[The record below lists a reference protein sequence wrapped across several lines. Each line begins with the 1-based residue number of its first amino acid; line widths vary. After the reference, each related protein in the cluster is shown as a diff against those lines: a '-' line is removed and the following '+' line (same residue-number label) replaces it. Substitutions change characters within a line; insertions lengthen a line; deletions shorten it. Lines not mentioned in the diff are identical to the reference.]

1 MTTSVEQPAWGEAI
15 VEGSLDWS
23 FLTRDDLPEV
33 AELCAAIA
41 YIDDPTQPRDL
52 EGLQRDFDLPYAHPG
67 NHAVVGRD
75 RGGTIVAYAWNHITP
90 SDEYLPHVW
99 IEFGVHPAWRHH
111 KIGLRLVGWAIER
124 ARVWYRHIRES
135 RPTIGSL
142 WVGCP
147 ADEGSRMSTDLVN
160 NGVLEPQRWFFDA
173 YRSLV
178 DQPLPLVVPP
188 AGIEIRPYERHF
200 SEDVRQAHNAAFRS
214 RRGAHDVESAD
225 WEMSLARPDS
235 RADWSWIA
243 RATADPGAGVI
254 GYALNSMIRDP
265 ESGQSQ
271 GWTERF
277 GVRPEFRSAGL
288 GRALLAASMHSFEE
302 NGCTM
307 AGIGVDTDDPR
318 AAESLFGALGY
329 QFDDRLVLYGRLFED

>member
-142 WVGCP
+142 WVG
-147 ADEGSRMSTDLVN
+147 L
-160 NGVLEPQRWFFDA
+160 
-173 YRSLV
+173 
-178 DQPLPLVVPP
+178 
-188 AGIEIRPYERHF
+188 
-200 SEDVRQAHNAAFRS
+200 
-214 RRGAHDVESAD
+214 
-225 WEMSLARPDS
+225 S
-235 RADWSWIA
+235 RAMGVRGCRRTWSTTACFEPSAGSSMPTA
-243 RATADPGAGVI
+243 RWSISRCRWSSAGRH
-254 GYALNSMIRDP
+254 RDP
-265 ESGQSQ
+265 
-271 GWTERF
+271 
-277 GVRPEFRSAGL
+277 PL
-288 GRALLAASMHSFEE
+288 
-302 NGCTM
+302 
-307 AGIGVDTDDPR
+307 
-318 AAESLFGALGY
+318 
-329 QFDDRLVLYGRLFED
+329 

>member
-1 MTTSVEQPAWGEAI
+1 M
-15 VEGSLDWS
+15 
-23 FLTRDDLPEV
+23 
-33 AELCAAIA
+33 
-41 YIDDPTQPRDL
+41 
-52 EGLQRDFDLPYAHPG
+52 
-67 NHAVVGRD
+67 
-75 RGGTIVAYAWNHITP
+75 
-90 SDEYLPHVW
+90 
-99 IEFGVHPAWRHH
+99 
-111 KIGLRLVGWAIER
+111 
-124 ARVWYRHIRES
+124 
-135 RPTIGSL
+135 
-142 WVGCP
+142 
-147 ADEGSRMSTDLVN
+147 
-160 NGVLEPQRWFFDA
+160 
-173 YRSLV
+173 
-178 DQPLPLVVPP
+178 
-188 AGIEIRPYERHF
+188 
-200 SEDVRQAHNAAFRS
+200 RQAHNAAFRS